1 MSAAKYYYGTGRR
14 KTSAARVYLKPG
26 TGQVVVNDRTF
37 TDFVKRKSSQM
48 VAMQSLELVGKR
60 NNFDMNIKV
69 IGGGEAGQA
78 GAIRLG
84 IARALLVFDASLRGT
99 LKKAGFLTRDPRMVE
114 RKKYGKSG
122 ARKRYQYS
130 KR

>member
-48 VAMQSLELVGKR
+48 VAMQSVELVGKR

-84 IARALLVFDASLRGT
+84 IARALLVFDATLRPT
-99 LKKAGFLTRDPRMVE
+99 LKSAGFLTRDPRMVE

>member
-26 TGQVVVNDRTF
+26 TGEVVVNDRSF

-48 VAMQSLELVGKR
+48 VAMQSVELVGKR